1 MDLSS
6 LSADAAAAVEVGVC
20 EGDCEMR
27 TDMSSNEVSVPL
39 MSDFISLLSVGM
51 SSSFALM
58 LINVDSVFD
67 HVCTERNEAMFTSIS
82 MVHRSLAYLA
92 KFRKSPDAM
101 VFIFVRMSLIAS

>member
-1 MDLSS
+1 MDLS
-6 LSADAAAAVEVGVC
+6 LSADAAAADEVGVC

-27 TDMSSNEVSVPL
+27 IHMSSNVSVPL

-58 LINVDSVFD
+58 LINDDSVFD

-82 MVHRSLAYLA
+82 MVH

-101 VFIFVRMSLIAS
+101 VFIFARMSLIAS